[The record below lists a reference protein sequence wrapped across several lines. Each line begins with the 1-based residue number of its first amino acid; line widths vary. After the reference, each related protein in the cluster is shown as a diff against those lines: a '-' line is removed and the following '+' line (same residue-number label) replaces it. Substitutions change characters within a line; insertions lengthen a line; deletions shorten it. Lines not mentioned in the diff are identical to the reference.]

1 MPERRGI
8 RQKRHDNNERR
19 QAIGVKKVYIYIS
32 PDGNAPFLDFL
43 RSLDT
48 KQQKKLDYSLKCMV
62 LNKSNLSEPQVKHFS
77 IERYRQ
83 LYELRE
89 KAQVLLRVVF
99 TLDEDGNI
107 ILLCPFIKRHKRNT
121 NQALESSLKMLTNIN
136 QYPDSLRE
144 YKFS

>member
-1 MPERRGI
+1 M
-8 RQKRHDNNERR
+8 
-19 QAIGVKKVYIYIS
+19 KKIYIYIS
-32 PDGNAPFLDFL
+32 PDGNAPFLNFI
-43 RSLDT
+43 RSLDP
-48 KQQKKLDYSLKCMV
+48 KQQKKLDYSLKCLV
-62 LNKSNLSEPQVKHFS
+62 LSKGKLSEPQVKHFS

-107 ILLCPFIKRHKRNT
+107 ILLSPFIKRHKRNT
-121 NQALESSLKMLTNIN
+121 NQALETSLKMLKDIN
-136 QYPDSLRE
+136 KYPDSLRE